1 MKQVVYFT
9 NNSYMR
15 YMMESTNPKQN
26 LIGLNV
32 PELQEALLSL
42 NVPKYRVQQLYHWIY
57 YHGVRDFGAM
67 ANLPKDLR
75 EALTAGFSLDRPTI
89 KIPQVSL
96 DGTQKWLL
104 SLSDGNEVETVH
116 IPEKTR
122 GTLCVSSQVGC
133 ALSCKFC
140 HTGTQTLVRNLTVA
154 EIVGQFMVARD
165 VFGEWPAPAGNRHVS
180 NVVMM
185 GMGEPLYNYD
195 NVKKA
200 LTLIMDPQGL
210 DLAPRR
216 ITLSTSGVVPH
227 IVQCGN
233 DLGVS
238 LAISLHAVTN
248 ELRNV
253 LVPINRKYP
262 IDELLTACKNYPG
275 TNKSNRV
282 TFEYVMLKGINDS
295 PAEARELIRLLKNI
309 PSKINLIPFNPWP
322 NAPFECSSSETIGVF
337 SAILEKAGY
346 ASPVRRPRGQDI
358 FAACGQLKSL
368 SQRLRKSNEKSGT
381 LIQKN

>member
-1 MKQVVYFT
+1 MKT
-9 NNSYMR
+9 
-15 YMMESTNPKQN
+15 MMTVSKQN
-26 LIGLNV
+26 LIGLAI
-32 PELQEALLSL
+32 PELQEVLASL
-42 NVPKYRVQQLYHWIY
+42 DMPSYRVQQLYHWIY
-57 YHGVRDFGAM
+57 YHGVRSFEDM
-67 ANLPKDLR
+67 ANLPKNLR
-75 EALTAGFSLDRPTI
+75 EALSEGFSLERPII

-104 SLSDGNEVETVH
+104 SLADGNEVETVH

-133 ALSCKFC
+133 ILSCKFC

-165 VFGEWPAPAGNRHVS
+165 VFGEWPAPEGNRHVS
-180 NVVMM
+180 NIVMM
-185 GMGEPLYNYD
+185 GMGEPLYNYE

-200 LTLIMDPQGL
+200 LMLIMDPQGL
-210 DLAPRR
+210 NLAPRR

-227 IVQCGN
+227 IVQCGEE
-233 DLGVS
+233 LGVS

-248 ELRNV
+248 ELRNE

-262 IDELLTACKNYPG
+262 IEELLTACKNYPG
-275 TNKSNRV
+275 TNKSNRI
-282 TFEYVMLKGINDS
+282 TFEYVMLKGVNDS
-295 PAEARELIRLLKNI
+295 PAEARKLVQLLKNI

-322 NAPFECSSSETIGVF
+322 NAPFECSSQDSIKTF

-368 SQRLRKSNEKSGT
+368 SQRLRKSSIKEAS
-381 LIQKN
+381 

>member
-1 MKQVVYFT
+1 VFELLHKQVVYFLQT
-9 NNSYMR
+9 SYMKT
-15 YMMESTNPKQN
+15 MMTAPKHN
-26 LIGLNV
+26 LIGLNIS
-32 PELQEALLSL
+32 ELQEVLTPL
-42 NVPKYRVQQLYHWIY
+42 NMPRYRVQQLYHWIY
-57 YHGVRDFGAM
+57 YHGVRNFEDM
-67 ANLPKDLR
+67 ANLPKNLR
-75 EALTAGFSLDRPTI
+75 EALSEGFSLERPVI

-104 SLSDGNEVETVH
+104 SLADGNEVETVH

-133 ALSCKFC
+133 TLSCKFC

-165 VFGEWPAPAGNRHVS
+165 VFGEWPAPEGNRHVS
-180 NVVMM
+180 NIVMM
-185 GMGEPLYNYD
+185 GMGEPLYNYE

-200 LTLIMDPQGL
+200 LMLIMDPQGL

-227 IVQCGN
+227 IIQCGEE
-233 DLGVS
+233 LGVS

-248 ELRNV
+248 ELRNE

-262 IDELLTACKNYPG
+262 IEELLAACKNYPG
-275 TNKSNRV
+275 TNKSNRI
-282 TFEYVMLKGINDS
+282 TFEYVMLKGVNDS
-295 PAEARELIRLLKNI
+295 PAEARKLVQLLKNI

-322 NAPFECSSSETIGVF
+322 KAPFECSSQDSINTF

-368 SQRLRKSNEKSGT
+368 SQRLRKSKMKEVS
-381 LIQKN
+381 